1 MLPPL
6 ITDNLGEDPNTF
18 FMDNIYFIKIMPDVK
33 ALNEYF
39 FILDLEKCIKGAKV
53 GYYLGKITQWMGF
66 FWNTKIMYH
75 RTMVNIPQIR
85 EGFDN
90 YIENFLPALNY

>member
-6 ITDNLGEDPNTF
+6 ITENLGEDPHTF
-18 FMDNIYFIKIMPDVK
+18 FMDNIYFIKIMPQVK

-39 FILDLEKCIKGAKV
+39 FILDLQKCIKGAKV

-75 RTMVNIPQIR
+75 HYGKHTPNKRR
-85 EGFDN
+85 F
-90 YIENFLPALNY
+90 